1 MGMECGKRT
10 LVPEDFVLP
19 SPQLSHVGQCL
30 TDTDTQGSILRPLSD
45 GLTQSTDLAWGQCVP
60 DGDRNELVDGR
71 GEVHILLLQLHRHA
85 DEL

>member
-1 MGMECGKRT
+1 MGMEPGKRA
-10 LVPEDFVLP
+10 LVPENFVLL
-19 SPQLSHVGQCL
+19 SPQSR

-60 DGDRNELVDGR
+60 DGDRNELVGGR

-85 DEL
+85 NEL